1 MKRQEW
7 YDSVQFKKL
16 RLLNNWTHEIKQM
29 TQKLYDI
36 LEIVLEDKPDSV
48 IGDKFTIAERQLR
61 IVDVE
66 AVRLIDAM
74 SKFTVTLEPREFED
88 WLPWADPLK
97 PKDKPK
103 ENTDGKDTR

>member
-16 RLLNNWTHEIKQM
+16 RLLNNWSHEIKQM

-36 LEIVLEDKPDSV
+36 LEIVLEDKPDAA
-48 IGDKFTIAERQLR
+48 IGDKFHIAERQLR

-66 AVRLIDAM
+66 AIRLIDAM
-74 SKFTVTLEPREFED
+74 GSFARTLEPREFED
-88 WLPWADPLK
+88 WPDPLK
-97 PKDKPK
+97 PKK
-103 ENTDGKDTR
+103 ENTDDTSSH